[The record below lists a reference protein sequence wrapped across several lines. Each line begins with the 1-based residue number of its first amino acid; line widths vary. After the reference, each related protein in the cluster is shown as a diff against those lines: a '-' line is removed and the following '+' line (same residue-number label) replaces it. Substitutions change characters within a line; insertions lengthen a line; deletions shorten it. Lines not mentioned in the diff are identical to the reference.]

1 MAIKINWQDLL
12 KRFIN
17 WQEIVRVYKN
27 GGQIRPET
35 VPPVFDDYLC
45 FTAEESNSTLY
56 LDINSSYSQALE
68 ISYDKATWM
77 DYNRNTITLASIWD
91 KVYRRVKSIWWIDE
105 AGGIQFYMTWKI
117 AASGDLTSLINPNWT
132 SILTRNFES
141 LFKDCT
147 SLTTPPKL
155 RATTLVANC
164 YRYMFQWCTS
174 LRVAPELPATETM
187 QSCYQEMF
195 QWCTSLTVAPEL
207 PATEVMQSCYQWM
220 FSWCTSLTATPSLP
234 ATVIW
239 AYCYQEMFSWCTSL
253 ETASMLPA
261 TNAVYACYQE
271 MFSWC
276 ISLTTIPSLKALH
289 ISDYS
294 CWNMFNWCTFIKI
307 SETQTWEYQT
317 QYRIPSIWEGS
328 GVSTSLW
335 YMFYNTWWTFTGTPN
350 INQTYY
356 TSNQVI

>member
-12 KRFIN
+12 KRYIN

-35 VPPVFDDYLC
+35 VPPVFSDYLC

-56 LDINSSYSQALE
+56 LDIDPSYSQALE
-68 ISYDKATWM
+68 ISYDKATWV
-77 DYNRNTITLASIWD
+77 DYNRNTITLANIWD
-91 KVYRRVKSIWWIDE
+91 KVYRRVKTAWWIDTW
-105 AGGIQFYMTWKI
+105 GDVQFHMTWRI

-155 RATTLVANC
+155 RATTLVTNC

-174 LRVAPELPATETM
+174 LRVAPELPATE
-187 QSCYQEMF
+187 
-195 QWCTSLTVAPEL
+195 
-207 PATEVMQSCYQWM
+207 ATQSCYQWM
-220 FSWCTSLTATPSLP
+220 FKWCTSLTATPSLP

-289 ISDYS
+289 IADYS
-294 CWNMFNWCTFIKI
+294 CWNMFNWCISIKL

-335 YMFYNTWWTFTGTPN
+335 YMFYNTWWTFTWTPN